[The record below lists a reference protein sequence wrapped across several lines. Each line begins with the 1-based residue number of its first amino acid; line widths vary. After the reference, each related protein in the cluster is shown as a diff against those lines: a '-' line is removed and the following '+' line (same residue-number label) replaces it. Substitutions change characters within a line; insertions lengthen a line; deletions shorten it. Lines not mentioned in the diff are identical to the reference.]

1 MFSKAKEDNLLPLDN
16 SAIIYPPTVARYNTH
31 VFRLS
36 FDLNI
41 EVNPKRLLLAL
52 ENIIERFPYYKV
64 SLHQGFF
71 WYYFLPNNRP
81 LEVYPEVSYPCGYI
95 HPKKGANRYLFKVFY
110 TKNRIAVEF
119 FHALTDGTG
128 GLTFLKS
135 LTAEYLRLSGIEVD
149 SDPQILLPTEKVPL
163 EEIEDSFE
171 KFYKPLK
178 SVFGT
183 EQKAFHL
190 SKGTL
195 TDDVLSISGK
205 IKIEQLK
212 EISKKYN
219 VTITEFLVSELIFAL
234 QKIQSGQVKKEKN
247 NKPIRVSVPV
257 NIRRHFDST
266 SLRNFTLF
274 VVIGVDPSLGLWSF
288 EEILEQVM
296 HQLRG
301 GINSKTLSRQ
311 VARNV
316 AGRRHILIRWA
327 PNIFKKPFMKLLSDS
342 YGDSIFSTTLSN
354 LGAVS
359 FPKGMKEVVKRGDF
373 YLSPSKKN
381 KVSLA
386 AIGVK
391 EHLIINFTSILS
403 DNTTFE
409 KEVFRSL
416 VEKGIEVEIS
426 SNREE

>member
-1 MFSKAKEDNLLPLDN
+1 M
-16 SAIIYPPTVARYNTH
+16 
-31 VFRLS
+31 
-36 FDLNI
+36 
-41 EVNPKRLLLAL
+41 
-52 ENIIERFPYYKV
+52 
-64 SLHQGFF
+64 
-71 WYYFLPNNRP
+71 
-81 LEVYPEVSYPCGYI
+81 
-95 HPKKGANRYLFKVFY
+95 
-110 TKNRIAVEF
+110 
-119 FHALTDGTG
+119 
-128 GLTFLKS
+128 
-135 LTAEYLRLSGIEVD
+135 
-149 SDPQILLPTEKVPL
+149 
-163 EEIEDSFE
+163 
-171 KFYKPLK
+171 
-178 SVFGT
+178 
-183 EQKAFHL
+183 
-190 SKGTL
+190 
-195 TDDVLSISGK
+195 
-205 IKIEQLK
+205 
-212 EISKKYN
+212 
-219 VTITEFLVSELIFAL
+219 
-234 QKIQSGQVKKEKN
+234 
-247 NKPIRVSVPV
+247 
-257 NIRRHFDST
+257 
-266 SLRNFTLF
+266 F